1 MTDDP
6 APPTGR
12 QERTAFD
19 PTRAIIR
26 AAELRGESVDTL
38 LDRNV
43 AELLQEVRVVFTGV
57 QLLFAFLLGLAFSQ
71 RFLEL
76 DGFQVAAYLVGLLTA
91 ALAAIV
97 LIAPVPFHRM
107 LFRRRKK
114 AALVVV
120 ADRFLAVGLVLVVT
134 AITSSVLL
142 VLDVVLGRGWAIL
155 GSSLTAVVGLLTW
168 YVLPLAVRRGRLGT
182 VPPPDGLPPAG
193 RPADVSP

>member
-1 MTDDP
+1 MTDEA
-6 APPTGR
+6 APPAGR
-12 QERTAFD
+12 QGRAAFD
-19 PTRAIIR
+19 PTPAIR
-26 AAELRGESVDTL
+26 AAELRGESLDTV

-71 RFLEL
+71 RFREL
-76 DGFQVAAYLVGLLTA
+76 DGFQVGAYLVALLA
-91 ALAAIV
+91 SALAAIV

-107 LFRRRKK
+107 IFRRRKK

-155 GSSLTAVVGLLTW
+155 GSGLTAVVGLLTW
-168 YVLPLAVRRGRLGT
+168 YLLPLAVRRGRLGT
-182 VPPPDGLPPAG
+182 APLPEG
-193 RPADVSP
+193 RGSTD

>member
-6 APPTGR
+6 APPSGR
-12 QERTAFD
+12 QVRTAFD
-19 PTRAIIR
+19 PAPAIR

-168 YVLPLAVRRGRLGT
+168 YVLPLAVRIGRLGT
-182 VPPPDGLPPAG
+182 VPPPDGPPPAG
-193 RPADVSP
+193 SPDVSP

>member
-1 MTDDP
+1 MSDEP
-6 APPTGR
+6 APPSGR
-12 QERTAFD
+12 QVGTAFD
-19 PTRAIIR
+19 PAPAIR
-26 AAELRGESVDTL
+26 AAERRGVSVDTL

-71 RFLEL
+71 RFREL
-76 DGFQVAAYLVGLLTA
+76 DGFQVGAYLVALLSA

-107 LFRRRKK
+107 IFRRRQK

-120 ADRFLAVGLVLVVT
+120 ADRFLAVGLALVVT
-134 AITSSVLL
+134 AITASVLL

-155 GSSLTAVVGLLTW
+155 GSGLTAVVGVLTW
-168 YVLPLAVRRGRLGT
+168 YVLPLAVRRSRLGT
-182 VPPPDGLPPAG
+182 APQPEHLPAHQPS
-193 RPADVSP
+193 D

>member
-1 MTDDP
+1 MTDEA
-6 APPTGR
+6 APPAGR
-12 QERTAFD
+12 QVRAAFD
-19 PTRAIIR
+19 PTPAIR
-26 AAELRGESVDTL
+26 TAELRGESVDTV

-71 RFLEL
+71 RFREL
-76 DGFQVAAYLVGLLTA
+76 DGFQVGAYLVALLTS

-107 LFRRRKK
+107 IFRRRQK

-120 ADRFLAVGLVLVVT
+120 ADRFLAVGLALVVS

-155 GSSLTAVVGLLTW
+155 GSGLTAVVGLLTW
-168 YVLPLAVRRGRLGT
+168 YVLPLAVRRGRLGAA
-182 VPPPDGLPPAG
+182 PPPERRGSTD
-193 RPADVSP
+193 

>member
-1 MTDDP
+1 MTDEP
-6 APPTGR
+6 APAAGPQVG
-12 QERTAFD
+12 TAFD
-19 PTRAIIR
+19 PTPAIQ
-26 AAELRGESVDTL
+26 AAERRGESVDTL

-71 RFLEL
+71 RFREL
-76 DGFQVAAYLVGLLTA
+76 DGFQVGAYLVALLSA

-107 LFRRRKK
+107 IFRRRQK

-120 ADRFLAVGLVLVVT
+120 ADRFLAVGLALVVT
-134 AITSSVLL
+134 AITVSVLL

-155 GSSLTAVVGLLTW
+155 GSGLTAVVGVLTW

-182 VPPPDGLPPAG
+182 APAH
-193 RPADVSP
+193 RTSD

>member
-1 MTDDP
+1 MTDEP
-6 APPTGR
+6 EPPSGGLA
-12 QERTAFD
+12 RTAFD
-19 PTRAIIR
+19 PTPAIR
-26 AAELRGESVDTL
+26 AAEIRGESVQTL

-76 DGFQVAAYLVGLLTA
+76 DGFQVAAYLVALLSA

-97 LIAPVPFHRM
+97 LIAPVPFHR
-107 LFRRRKK
+107 LIFRRRQK

-120 ADRFLAVGLVLVVT
+120 ADRFLAVGLALVVT

-155 GSSLTAVVGLLTW
+155 GSGLTALVGVLTW
-168 YVLPLAVRRGRLGT
+168 YVLPLAVRRGGLGAT
-182 VPPPDGLPPAG
+182 PLPEGLPAARTTDGHP
-193 RPADVSP
+193 

>member
-1 MTDDP
+1 MTDEP
-6 APPTGR
+6 APAAGA
-12 QERTAFD
+12 QVGTAFD
-19 PTRAIIR
+19 PTPAIR
-26 AAELRGESVDTL
+26 AAERRGESLDAL

-71 RFLEL
+71 RFREL
-76 DGFQVAAYLVGLLTA
+76 DGFQVGAYLVALLSA

-107 LFRRRKK
+107 IFRRRQK

-120 ADRFLAVGLVLVVT
+120 ADRFLAVGLALVVT
-134 AITSSVLL
+134 AITGSVLL

-155 GSSLTAVVGLLTW
+155 GSGLTAVVGVLTW

-182 VPPPDGLPPAG
+182 APAH
-193 RPADVSP
+193 RTSD